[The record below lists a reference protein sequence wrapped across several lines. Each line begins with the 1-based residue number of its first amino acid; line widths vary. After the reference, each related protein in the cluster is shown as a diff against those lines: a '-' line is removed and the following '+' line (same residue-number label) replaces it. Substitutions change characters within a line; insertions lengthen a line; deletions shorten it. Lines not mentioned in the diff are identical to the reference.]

1 MTVWQRWKS
10 MPQRVWIR
18 RALFQVHLWL
28 GLILGLYIVM
38 LSITGSLLV
47 YRTEVDRWLGSPRPP
62 FDENRST
69 LAKEEMDAAVARAFP
84 DWTVVRRT
92 QTISRRAPVIQ
103 AMLERN
109 GATQSHIFDPYT
121 GEHLGLTTT
130 PAQLEFLK
138 VVRLHDDLMF
148 DQPGRWW
155 NGVGSAFVTLLVLTG
170 AVVWW
175 PGVSR
180 WKRSLGVKF
189 RGGWRRW
196 TWDLH
201 SAMGFWTFLFMLI
214 WGISGFYM
222 GVPDP
227 FTWLVDAV
235 SDPNAEFG
243 SRPGDVVLTWFA
255 RLHFGRWPNPWL
267 KALWAVVGLAPAIML
282 VTGVAMWWN
291 RTLRPK
297 IKKVPAFDPAA

>member
-1 MTVWQRWKS
+1 MTLWRRWMS
-10 MPQRVWIR
+10 QPQRVWLR
-18 RALFQVHLWL
+18 RVLFQLHLWC

-38 LSITGSLLV
+38 LSITGSALV
-47 YRTEVDRWLGSPRPP
+47 YRNEIDRWLGAPRPP
-62 FDENRST
+62 FDASRPT
-69 LAKEEMDAAVARAFP
+69 LSKEEMTAAIERAFP
-84 DWTVVRRT
+84 DWTIKR
-92 QTISRRAPVIQ
+92 QTGQISRRNPVVQ
-103 AMLERN
+103 AALERD
-109 GATQSHIFDPYT
+109 GVSQSRIFDPYT
-121 GEHLGLTTT
+121 GEHLGEAVTR
-130 PAQLEFLK
+130 AQLQWLK

-148 DQPGRWW
+148 DSDGRWW

-180 WKRSLGVKF
+180 WRRSLGVKVSA
-189 RGGWRRW
+189 GWRRW

-201 SAMGFWTFLFMLI
+201 SAVGFWLFLFMLM

-222 GVPDP
+222 GVPEP
-227 FTWLVDAV
+227 FTYLVDTF

-243 SRPGDVVLTWFA
+243 NRTGDIALTWLA

-267 KALWAVVGLAPAIML
+267 KAFWAVLGLAPAIMF
-282 VTGVAMWWN
+282 VTGLAMWWN

-297 IKKVPAFDPAA
+297 LKKVPAYDPAA